1 MPSRIDNI
9 FKRFD
14 TSLSDYTS
22 VKKADD
28 EGEKDLSAVPHVIRL
43 PKGAFPAPEKLTY
56 WQKMC
61 RNLMGD
67 FVEKFAK
74 YNPSLE
80 EKLIK
85 AQMGIRYEDYIAVI
99 WMNTLVATV
108 IWIVASVIIGA
119 LTAILGLASGIWVGM
134 TLLLAMLPVGVYAYT
149 YAAPGMRAKARSN
162 NIDKRISFSMSFIA
176 AMASADV
183 NVDVIFKEL
192 ARQPIYGEIQKEAQ
206 WITRD
211 IDLMGVDV
219 LTALSDAAARTPSE
233 KFQDFLQGV
242 VTTSRSGG
250 KMKPFFLMKADQY
263 AKDRR
268 IEEKQLIETLGVLA
282 ESFVTVVVAAP
293 LFLIVMISLMAT
305 VGGGTTN
312 YITFLY
318 AIVFGMIPGSQIAFI
333 ILIQGMTEEV

>member
-1 MPSRIDNI
+1 MPPRVNNI
-9 FKRFD
+9 FKRFE
-14 TSLSDYTS
+14 TSLSDYTK
-22 VKKADD
+22 VKKAEDD
-28 EGEKDLSAVPHVIRL
+28 EEKDLSEVPHVIKL
-43 PKGAFPAPEKLTY
+43 PKGAFPAPEKLTK
-56 WQKMC
+56 WQKLC

-74 YNPSLE
+74 YNPTLE

-85 AQMGIRYEDYIAVI
+85 AQMGIRYEDYTAVI
-99 WMNTLVATV
+99 WMNTLVAAV
-108 IWIVASVIIGA
+108 LWIVLSVVMGIIVA
-119 LTAILGLASGIWVGM
+119 VLDLTTTVWVGM
-134 TLLLAMLPVGVYAYT
+134 TALLMLLPIGAYAYT
-149 YAAPGMRAKARSN
+149 YMAPGMRANARRA
-162 NIDKRISFSMSFIA
+162 NIDRRISYAMSFIA

-242 VTTSRSGG
+242 VTTARSGG
-250 KMKPFFLMKADQY
+250 KMKPFFVMKADQFMT
-263 AKDRR
+263 DRR
-268 IEEKQLIETLGVLA
+268 LEEKQLLETLGVLA

-305 VGGGTTN
+305 MGSGGTD
-312 YITFLY
+312 YIMFLY
-318 AIVFGMIPGSQIAFI
+318 AIVFGMIPMSQLAFI
-333 ILIQGMTEEV
+333 VLIKSMTEEV

>member
-14 TSLSDYTS
+14 TSLSDYTG

-28 EGEKDLSAVPHVIRL
+28 EDEKDLTAVPHVIRL
-43 PKGAFPAPEKLTY
+43 PKGAFPTPEKLTW

-61 RNLMGD
+61 RNLLGD

-74 YNPSLE
+74 YNPTLE
-80 EKLIK
+80 ENLIR

-99 WMNTLVATV
+99 WMNTLVAAV
-108 IWIVASVIIGA
+108 LWIVSSIIIGA
-119 LTAILGLASGIWVGM
+119 LVAILGAATNIWVIM
-134 TLLLAMLPVGVYAYT
+134 TVLLSMLPIGVYAYT
-149 YAAPGMRAKARSN
+149 YMAPGMRANARKN
-162 NIDKRISFSMSFIA
+162 NIDKRISYSMSFIA

-219 LTALSDAAARTPSE
+219 LTALSDAAHRTPSE

-242 VTTSRSGG
+242 VTTARSGG

-263 AKDRR
+263 AEDRR
-268 IEEKQLIETLGVLA
+268 LEEKQLIETLGVLA

-333 ILIQGMTEEV
+333 ILIQAMTEEV